1 MFPAEADDKPYACS
15 HCSRRCG
22 DVGSLKEH
30 MRTHTGERPFKC
42 EICGRPFSTSGSRR
56 RHERL
61 VHGTVLTSKKYRNGQ
76 ETDSADMNPNR
87 AGSMKLTGQYLC
99 LVCNI
104 ELTSIEAILKH
115 HRTAHSSDEQT
126 DQKST
131 NLASR
136 HAPERE
142 ASDQSLAIDV
152 VDVSDSHSQGKET
165 PKKSTHCIETRR
177 KTLLKSKDTPLAGK
191 LTNNDHKQV
200 YVCRFCSKEFCR
212 LPYFQKH
219 MLQHSE
225 AETMPCDVKIEC
237 ESEEPAD
244 IEAVKS
250 ENAVENEASANLW
263 YSDGKTV
270 DYSQDVVL
278 HEVKDEHATA
288 LLHLTASEEVFQDM
302 SNIQEFAAHENNNGS
317 NGQDWQREEGQKKS
331 LSRGKK
337 RKKKSIQN
345 ERTKRMAVRRVSAQ
359 RLSYPASDQSDSLGE
374 NCQAVSSGERTA
386 SDEAATGSSVAEEV
400 VSSNGRLV
408 SCAKCG
414 IKLTLSDDYCDDDDG
429 EKTFMCDTC
438 YVVSCLNNTK
448 EVDETKDVTF
458 KSEGECNQMTD
469 RAGDTSDTFELDKIQ
484 MPFSCTVC
492 NRSFAFKYRLQ
503 RHMLHHTGEKP
514 FKCNECGKAFTT
526 NAYLGAHVALHKN
539 EWKYSCSICEKFFCH
554 RIAWRNHKRL
564 HEKKERARHGSS
576 TGHTCCNGDG
586 ERICSCGDGCNKC
599 YKKAENKPRKEKVFY
614 TCTLCNRQFQ
624 SKFRLQR
631 HGLHHTGEKPYKCD
645 ECGKAFTTN
654 AYLGSHM
661 ARHSNVLSHLC
672 SICGKSF
679 ADRIAWRGHMR
690 CHAGRKKPM
699 MKPSKMEHICW
710 ICGAKLS
717 TASGL
722 TRHLRSH
729 GIGEKFYKC
738 DECGLLFRTME
749 GFKYHVGRHAPEKPY
764 HCMDCPKVFADAWS
778 LKFHSK
784 THAKGGSF
792 ECNVCSKKFTALYSL
807 KVHGKRH
814 LDMRYSCEYCGETF
828 GFARK
833 FRSHLISHRPPC
845 SCENCGT
852 TFTRLQGLRK
862 HQRRFKNSGCKQRM

>member
-1 MFPAEADDKPYACS
+1 MFPAEAEDKPYPCN

-42 EICGRPFSTSGSRR
+42 EICDRPFSTSGSRR

-61 VHGTVLTSKKYRNGQ
+61 VHGTVLTSKKSRQ
-76 ETDSADMNPNR
+76 ETDSAAGDHHR
-87 AGSMKLTGQYLC
+87 AGGMKLTGQYLC
-99 LVCNI
+99 LICNI

-115 HRTAHSSDEQT
+115 HRIAHSSEDQT

-131 NLASR
+131 SIASQSRAKHRTPSGLCLA
-136 HAPERE
+136 
-142 ASDQSLAIDV
+142 
-152 VDVSDSHSQGKET
+152 VDAQDRVESSSQGRET
-165 PKKSTHCIETRR
+165 SKGSTHGIETRR
-177 KTLLKSKDTPLAGK
+177 KTLLRSPAKP
-191 LTNNDHKQV
+191 TNNDHKQI
-200 YVCRFCSKEFCR
+200 YVCRYCDKEFCR
-212 LPYFQKH
+212 LANFQKH

-225 AETMPCDVKIEC
+225 EETTPCDVKIEC
-237 ESEEPAD
+237 ESEEPAECE
-244 IEAVKS
+244 IVKS
-250 ENAVENEASANLW
+250 EDAADDEQSADLW
-263 YSDGKTV
+263 CSDGEGV
-270 DYSQDVVL
+270 DYGQGLVL
-278 HEVKDEHATA
+278 REVKGEHATDI
-288 LLHLTASEEVFQDM
+288 LHLTASEEVFQDV
-302 SNIQEFAAHENNNGS
+302 SNIQEFTSHDNNNRCEDWRRED
-317 NGQDWQREEGQKKS
+317 GQMKRA
-331 LSRGKK
+331 SRGKK
-337 RKKKSIQN
+337 RKATSTQN
-345 ERTKRMAVRRVSAQ
+345 EPNKRIALLRESGQ
-359 RLSYPASDQSDSLGE
+359 HISYPASSYQSDSLGNE
-374 NCQAVSSGERTA
+374 NGQAVASSDRTS
-386 SDEAATGSSVAEEV
+386 SDEAATASSMAEEAAG
-400 VSSNGRLV
+400 SNVRHV
-408 SCAKCG
+408 SCDKCG
-414 IKLTLSDDYCDDDDG
+414 ITLPLPGEYVDDDGG

-438 YVVSCLNNTK
+438 YVDSCLNNTK
-448 EVDETKDVTF
+448 EDNETKDVIC
-458 KSEGECNQMTD
+458 KSEGD
-469 RAGDTSDTFELDKIQ
+469 VPGDPLDAFDPDKIP
-484 MPFSCTVC
+484 MPFTCTVC
-492 NRSFAFKYRLQ
+492 GRSFAFKYRLQ

-526 NAYLGAHVALHKN
+526 NAYLGAHVALHRN
-539 EWKYSCSICEKFFCH
+539 EWKYSCSVCEKFFCH
-554 RIAWRNHKRL
+554 RIAWRNHKRQ

-586 ERICSCGDGCNKC
+586 ERICSCGDACSKC

-614 TCTLCNRQFQ
+614 TCTLCDRQFQ

-631 HGLHHTGEKPYKCD
+631 HGLHHTGEKPYRC
-645 ECGKAFTTN
+645 EQCGKAFTTN

-661 ARHSNVLSHLC
+661 ARHGNELSHLC

-699 MKPSKMEHICW
+699 IKPSKMEHICW
-710 ICGAKLS
+710 ICGSKLS

-729 GIGEKFYKC
+729 GIGERFHKC
-738 DECGLLFRTME
+738 EICGLLFRTME
-749 GFKYHVGRHAPEKPY
+749 GFKYHVGRHSPEKPY

-792 ECNVCSKKFTALYSL
+792 ECNVCGKKFTALYSL

-814 LDMRYSCEYCGETF
+814 TEMTYSCEYCGETF

-833 FRSHLISHRPPC
+833 YRSHLLLHRPPC